1 MNRRDFLRKTALFGL
16 ATPFLSSLLTSCDR
30 PVEDD
35 FFNNVANGFQ
45 GRVLIIG
52 AGAAGITAGYVLNR
66 LGIDFQIL
74 EAAAIHG
81 GRVKKDTSL
90 ADFPIDLGGEWLHT
104 DPSIFATML
113 KDNSV
118 TDNISLVPYSPETI
132 DGHAGGSPSG
142 IDFGSTAYGEYK
154 FKDSTWF
161 DFFDQYMIPSIQ
173 SRIVYNAPVASINY
187 SGAQVTVTTSDQ
199 TIYTADKIILT
210 VPITILQERLIDFT
224 PALPTDKL
232 NVVDNTEMDPGFKAF
247 IEFSERFYPD
257 IFGATVTEVFS
268 ASDTRTYY
276 DAAFRKNSSRNILGL
291 FSVGDKAGELSALN
305 DDAAQIA
312 FILNELD
319 GWYDGQASRNYVN
332 HVIQDWTNEPYVRG
346 SYSSIG
352 ESGSNTLKAP
362 VDNKLY
368 FAGEAY
374 ATTYSS
380 STVHGAAMSAYDA
393 VELVMQG

>member
-35 FFNNVANGFQ
+35 FFNTVSNGFN

-52 AGAAGITAGYVLNR
+52 AGAAGITAAYVLNR
-66 LGIDFQIL
+66 LGIDTQVL
-74 EAAAIHG
+74 EASGIHG

-90 ADFPIDLGGEWLHT
+90 ADFPIDLGAEWVHT

-118 TDNISLVPYSPETI
+118 TSNISLVPYSPETI

-173 SRIVYNAPVASINY
+173 SRIVYNAPVASIDY
-187 SGAQVTVTTSDQ
+187 SGAQVTVVTTDQ
-199 TIYTADKIILT
+199 TVYTADKVILT
-210 VPITILQERLIDFT
+210 VPLAILQARSISFT
-224 PALPTDKL
+224 PALPSAKL
-232 NVVDNTEMDPGFKAF
+232 NIIDDTEMGPGFKAF

-257 IFGATVTEVFS
+257 IFGANVMEVFS

-291 FSVGDKAGELSALN
+291 FSVDGKAGELSDLN

-332 HVIQDWTNEPYVRG
+332 HVIQDWTNEPYIRG

-352 ESGSNTLKAP
+352 ESASTTLKAP
-362 VDNKLY
+362 IDNRLY

-374 ATTYSS
+374 ATTFSS

-393 VELVMQG
+393 VEMVMLG